1 MSVTVAIAACAMLVS
16 GVIVIAT
23 TTLQVEYEVTA
34 GILSAAAGAVA
45 FAAAWVVGVMV
56 SSTYIRAIL
65 NILGLLDKI

>member
-45 FAAAWVVGVMV
+45 FAAAWAVGVMV
-56 SSTYIRAIL
+56 SST
-65 NILGLLDKI
+65 